1 MFLFVLQAQNML
13 ELKMRLEEMQ
23 MENEYQLR
31 LKDMSY
37 NEKLK
42 ELSEKF
48 TQEVESLKTTQQ
60 VCIYSEVQ
68 YE

>member
-1 MFLFVLQAQNML
+1 VFLFVLQAQNML